1 METAV
6 AEVGENLSVGERQLL
21 NIARALLS
29 KKKVVLVDEATA
41 SIDAETDAAIQKL
54 FRMHFAEST
63 VLTIAHRLDSVKN
76 CDKILV
82 LEKG

>member
-1 METAV
+1 LETVV

-41 SIDAETDAAIQKL
+41 SIDAETDVAIQKL

-76 CDKILV
+76 CDRILV